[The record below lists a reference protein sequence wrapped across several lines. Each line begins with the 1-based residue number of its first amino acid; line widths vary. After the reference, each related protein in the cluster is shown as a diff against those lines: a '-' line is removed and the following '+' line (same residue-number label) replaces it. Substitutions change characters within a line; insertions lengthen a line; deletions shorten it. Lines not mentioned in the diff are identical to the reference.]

1 MVDEKINIF
10 RTILALADTTLE
22 GVEHIHR
29 RTMEGRFEETAALF
43 TDVADS
49 FHEIKRALHVYYP
62 DYTDSALNLIDR
74 KVVKGMQL
82 LLSAYEG
89 DADVRPLVVLQFS
102 LVPGFR
108 RWLEA
113 LQEELNGLCAPAM
126 N

>member
-1 MVDEKINIF
+1 MDKKINIYK
-10 RTILALADTTLE
+10 TMLELADTTLE
-22 GVEHIHR
+22 GVEHIHS
-29 RTMEGRFEETAALF
+29 RTMEKRFDETAELF

-49 FHEIKRALHVYYP
+49 FHEMKKALHCYHPGYGESSLELLSKDVI
-62 DYTDSALNLIDR
+62 S
-74 KVVKGMQL
+74 GMQL

-89 DADVRPLVVLQFS
+89 DADVRPMVVLQFS

-108 RWLEA
+108 RWHEA